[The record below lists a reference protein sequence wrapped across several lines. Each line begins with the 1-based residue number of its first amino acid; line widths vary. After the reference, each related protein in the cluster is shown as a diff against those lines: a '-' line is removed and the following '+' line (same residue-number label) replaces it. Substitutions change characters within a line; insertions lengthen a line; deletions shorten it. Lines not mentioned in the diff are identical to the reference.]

1 MDAVPFPADPSTR
14 RVVRTF
20 AFLDLCDFTNYADQR
35 GDEAAV
41 AELKA
46 LRSAV
51 REVAPLCGV
60 RVDKWLGDGAM
71 LVGVEVEPVVTATVA
86 VQLQLRGQ
94 AHLELRAGVATGPVL
109 LLEGDDYV
117 GRPVNLAARLC
128 DQAEAGQILAAA
140 DGLQVPA
147 WVEAT
152 ARPSLQIRGLVGP
165 VELVA
170 LAPALPEDEGSEPLP
185 IPGPARGLLTIVHGM
200 TRPVRGRR
208 SGRD

>member
-1 MDAVPFPADPSTR
+1 MDPVPFAPDSPTS

-20 AFLDLCDFTNYADQR
+20 AFLDLCGFTDYADRR

-41 AELKA
+41 SELKA

-71 LVGVEVEPVVTATVA
+71 LVGVDPEPVVTATVA
-86 VQLQLRGQ
+86 VQVRLEGRG
-94 AHLELRAGVATGPVL
+94 HLAMRAGIATGPVL

-117 GRPVNLAARLC
+117 GRAVNVAARLC
-128 DQAEAGQILAAA
+128 DQANAGQVLACA
-140 DGLQVPA
+140 DGLDIPE

-152 ARPSLQIRGLVGP
+152 AQPSVKVRGLATP
-165 VELVA
+165 VEILA
-170 LAPALPEDEGSEPLP
+170 LAPVPA
-185 IPGPARGLLTIVHGM
+185 PARSLLTLVQGLTKPVRARRP
-200 TRPVRGRR
+200 TRP
-208 SGRD
+208 

>member
-1 MDAVPFPADPSTR
+1 LDAVPFPADPSTS

-20 AFLDLCDFTNYADQR
+20 AFLDLCDFTNYADQS

-94 AHLELRAGVATGPVL
+94 AHLEMRAGVATGPVL

-140 DGLQVPA
+140 DGLRVPA
-147 WVEAT
+147 WVGAT
-152 ARPSLQIRGLVGP
+152 ARPSLHVRGLVDP

-170 LAPALPEDEGSEPLP
+170 LAPALPEDEGSQPLP
-185 IPGPARGLLTIVHGM
+185 IPGPARSLLTIVYGI